1 MKCMKCK
8 SEIDNSSHYTE
19 IRAYGLDSNGEH
31 IFNGS
36 SYEHA
41 DKCPLILKEEYIS
54 ASIAGYA
61 LSMSQKASLLW
72 SIATYFEKNQDKI
85 HHITGNYEVSPLHS
99 CCPGAHLNFLF
110 LQDKFV
116 NGEISDCTFH
126 DGWKKL
132 SCALGLA
139 EGDLFTILEQF
150 GATSP
155 VDGGVTWETPVH
167 KVFFRMRLVYSAM
180 SYGS

>member
-1 MKCMKCK
+1 MKCVKCEN
-8 SEIDNSSHYTE
+8 EIGDESRYFETKEYAPSIEGYTLTS
-19 IRAYGLDSNGEH
+19 AK
-31 IFNGS
+31 F
-36 SYEHA
+36 EHA

-72 SIATYFEKNQDKI
+72 SIATYFEKNEDKI
-85 HHITGNYEVSPLHS
+85 NHITGKYVINAPYSS
-99 CCPGAHLNFLF
+99 CPGAHLNFLF
-110 LQDKFV
+110 SQDKFV

-126 DGWKKL
+126 DGWNKL

-139 EGDLFTILEQF
+139 QGDLFTILQQL
-150 GATSP
+150 GAAND
-155 VDGGVTWETPVH
+155 VAGGVTWETPVH
-167 KVFFRMRLVYSAM
+167 KVFFKMRLIYSAM

>member
-1 MKCMKCK
+1 MKCVKCEG
-8 SEIDNSSHYTE
+8 EIGDVSRYFETKEYAPSIEGYTLSS
-19 IRAYGLDSNGEH
+19 AK
-31 IFNGS
+31 F
-36 SYEHA
+36 EHA
-41 DKCPLILKEEYIS
+41 DKCPLILKEEYHE
-54 ASIAGYA
+54 ASLATRV
-61 LSMSQKASLLW
+61 LTMSEKASLLW

-85 HHITGNYEVSPLHS
+85 HHITGKYEVSPLHS

-116 NGEISDCTFH
+116 SGEVETCGFH